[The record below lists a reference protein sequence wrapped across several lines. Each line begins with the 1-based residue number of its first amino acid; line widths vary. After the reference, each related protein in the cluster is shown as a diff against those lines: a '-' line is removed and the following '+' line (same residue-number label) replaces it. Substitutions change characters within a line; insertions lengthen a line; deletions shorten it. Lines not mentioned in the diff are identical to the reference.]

1 MLHRRY
7 AVLVGTLV
15 IFAVLSML
23 LPRLNAADKPP
34 AAIRSAVVPLKDT
47 LANRGDWGVMRP
59 YFTGQTGGTKAVFAA
74 AGTIHPGKSV
84 HGSHRHAEEEYLV
97 ITAGS
102 GTWELAG
109 REFPAAKGDMLY
121 VDPWVFHGIRN
132 TGKEPLDFI
141 VFKYTAKGVPA
152 PQHPGDG
159 KPDELPR

>member
-1 MLHRRY
+1 MFRRDHAPLALILTGA
-7 AVLVGTLV
+7 AVLLTL
-15 IFAVLSML
+15 ISGLI
-23 LPRLNAADKPP
+23 AADKPP

-47 LANRGDWGVMRP
+47 PANRGDWGVMRP
-59 YFTGQTGGTKAVFAA
+59 YFTGQTGGTTAVFAA
-74 AGTIHPGKSV
+74 AGTINPGKSV

-109 REFPAAKGDMLY
+109 KEFPASKGDMLY
-121 VDPWVFHGIRN
+121 VDPWVFHGIKN

-141 VFKYTAKGVPA
+141 VFKYTAKGVPT
-152 PQHPGDG
+152 PKHPDDG